1 TRKERMKLVYLG
13 NCFHIFD
20 TKQNKYVKLSTKN
33 LYAAIAINDPNL
45 SKREILSKVL
55 IHINSPRLKK

>member
-1 TRKERMKLVYLG
+1 MKLVYLG

-20 TKQNKYVKLSTKN
+20 TKQNKYVKLSAKN

-55 IHINSPRLKK
+55 VHINSPRLKSKSIKP